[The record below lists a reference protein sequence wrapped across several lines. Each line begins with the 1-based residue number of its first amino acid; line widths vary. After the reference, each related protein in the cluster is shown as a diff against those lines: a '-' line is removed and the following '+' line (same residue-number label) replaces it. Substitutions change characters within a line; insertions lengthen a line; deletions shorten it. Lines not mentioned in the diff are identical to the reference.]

1 MSGTITDLQALM
13 LSADPE
19 ADLRAAYRTRFAA
32 ARAEPRLAR
41 PPGPLRVLLAGYSG
55 ACNTGADLRT
65 GEIIR
70 QLRDAFGSGGIA
82 LGIITV
88 GDHPLPD
95 WGTVTTERIEGFPPD
110 AVRDLCARYDAVVVC
125 EGSLFTS
132 TFSDGLATMLTAF
145 LGMAAAMGKP
155 AIAYGAEADRMSPAV
170 EQFVAETAREALVI
184 ARNRASLERLE
195 ALGLQAELGTDT
207 GWSFADAGMAA
218 AQALLR
224 ERGWDGHAP
233 LTVVCPTDPFRWPLI
248 ADPERA
254 MFASLTGDVAP
265 EHHSGMMFFQP
276 AETSQDLCSAF
287 LDGIATAL
295 HEHDRR
301 SAEPRFTI
309 VVGMEANDQ
318 DACLELAQRLG
329 APAPVVAGTTG
340 PHAIVG
346 ILRSASLLV
355 SARYHAVLLSM
366 AAAVPAIGL
375 AYDQR
380 VRALFAEAGHP
391 GLALEARAPGLAERL
406 SAGLR
411 LLAAEPDAG
420 ADFAAFAAAQRAVQR
435 AAGER
440 VAAYLRGSAD

>member
-1 MSGTITDLQALM
+1 MASAITDLQALM
-13 LSADPE
+13 LSDDPE
-19 ADLRAAYRTRFAA
+19 ADLRAAYSARIAA
-32 ARAEPRLAR
+32 ARGETPQPRQ
-41 PPGPLRVLLAGYSG
+41 PGPLRVLLAGYSG

-70 QLRDAFGSGGIA
+70 QLRGTFGGDVTFGVV
-82 LGIITV
+82 TV
-88 GDHPLPD
+88 GDRPLPD
-95 WGTVTTERIEGFPPD
+95 WGPVTVERISGFPPD

-145 LGMAAAMGKP
+145 LGMATAMGKP

-170 EQFVAETAREALVI
+170 ERFVGDTAREALVI
-184 ARNRASLERLE
+184 ARNRPSLERLE

-207 GWSFADAGMAA
+207 GWSFADADMIAA
-218 AQALLR
+218 EAALR
-224 ERGWDGHAP
+224 ERGWDGRSG

-254 MFASLTGDVAP
+254 LIASLTGNVAS

-276 AETSQDLCSAF
+276 AECSQDQCSAF
-287 LDGIATAL
+287 LDDVSAAL
-295 HEHDRR
+295 RAEAER
-301 SAEPRFTI
+301 SATPRFTV

-318 DACLELAQRLG
+318 RVCDGLAERLA
-329 APAPVVAGTTG
+329 APEPIVAGIAD
-340 PHAIVG
+340 PRLIVG

-366 AAAVPAIGL
+366 GAAVPAIGL

-380 VRALFAEAGHP
+380 VPALFAEAGHP
-391 GLALEARAPGLAERL
+391 GLALDIRAPDLAGRL
-406 SAGLR
+406 SDGLR
-411 LLAAEPDAG
+411 DLAATPGLG
-420 ADFAAFAAAQRAVQR
+420 ADFAAFAAAQHAVQQVTGR
-435 AAGER
+435 R
-440 VAAYLRGSAD
+440 VAAYLGGSPD